1 MTHQSEVEEL
11 HEWLL
16 LLLLLRHWS
25 ILIELDSANWASIV
39 ILEPVLNASFVEGV
53 IAGEL
58 DAICAVLALL
68 KTDVAVRFFS
78 RVLLR
83 KIVDE
88 LFGAATSRCW
98 TSLTHIDEDWI
109 HLAKVKATKHGV
121 SWLSSLP
128 HIMEHSTHL
137 SIKHS
142 HVIKNLIE
150 VVSSVKH
157 ARELLMRARNLL
169 AWHLLL
175 LSLRLFLASHI
186 AS

>member
-1 MTHQSEVEEL
+1 M
-11 HEWLL
+11 
-16 LLLLLRHWS
+16 LLLLRHWS
-25 ILIELDSANWASIV
+25 ILIEFDSADWASIV

-58 DAICAVLALL
+58 DALCSILALI
-68 KTDVAVRFFS
+68 KTDVAVGFFS

-83 KIVDE
+83 KAVDE

-98 TSLTHIDEDWI
+98 TSLTH
-109 HLAKVKATKHGV
+109 HLAKVNKATKHGV
-121 SWLSSLP
+121 SWLSRLP
-128 HIMEHSTHL
+128 HILEHSTHL
-137 SIKHS
+137 SIEHS
-142 HVIKNLIE
+142 HIIKNLTE

-169 AWHLLL
+169 AWHLLM
-175 LSLRLFLASHI
+175 LSLRVCLASHI